1 VAKTLY
7 FSSQNT
13 VNCYKSFCSVSKFLI
28 TNTTFFSSWN
38 ICSII
43 FLISITYL
51 VLVHNY
57 NAIKCI
63 CFISPRQRAGM
74 SSRSITKQCRM
85 DCSRIWPTSICFPI
99 NLCNIPISAWGYPIW
114 SYKSN
119 HHSPSSWIMPCL
131 KPLQIKVGTQT
142 IHLSEAALGRSLK
155 SIRFLF
161 MNTVQFI
168 FIQNAIRKFREKKK
182 KNSALEHR
190 IKRPVKI
197 VVIKME

>member
-1 VAKTLY
+1 
-7 FSSQNT
+7 
-13 VNCYKSFCSVSKFLI
+13 
-28 TNTTFFSSWN
+28 
-38 ICSII
+38 
-43 FLISITYL
+43 
-51 VLVHNY
+51 
-57 NAIKCI
+57 
-63 CFISPRQRAGM
+63 
-74 SSRSITKQCRM
+74 
-85 DCSRIWPTSICFPI
+85 
-99 NLCNIPISAWGYPIW
+99 
-114 SYKSN
+114 
-119 HHSPSSWIMPCL
+119 MPCL

-168 FIQNAIRKFREKKK
+168 FIQNAIRKFREKKR